1 MSLCWTVEDIK
12 NHLGLSDSA
21 DPDIDS
27 KIEQAMAITVST
39 IERYC
44 NRLFA
49 YRTDHAETVYKQ
61 NGNGWQLHLWPV
73 KDNRISVNGEPVDN
87 PRVDN
92 QTGVAWFD
100 SYRHTD
106 MCDVLYTG
114 GYDYCDWPPDLLAVL
129 YGSIS
134 NGYDLTVGEITHAS
148 SISKVTIPDV
158 GTVTYDN
165 STSGSINHGGILIG
179 GIVPT
184 NWQSTLDFYRLH
196 EC

>member
-1 MSLCWTVEDIK
+1 MTLCWTVEDVK
-12 NHLGLSDSA
+12 AHLDLEDSS
-21 DPDIDS
+21 DPDIDQ
-27 KIEQAMAITVST
+27 KLEQAMAITVST

-44 NRLFA
+44 NRLFV
-49 YRTDHAETVYKQ
+49 YREDHTETVYKT

-73 KDNRISVNGEPVDN
+73 KNNRIWVNGQPSQIK
-87 PRVDN
+87 VDN

-100 SYRHTD
+100 SYSRTD
-106 MCDVLYTG
+106 MCDVLYSG
-114 GYDYCDWPPDLLAVL
+114 GFEGCDWPQDLLAVL
-129 YGSIS
+129 YGSIK
-134 NGYDLTVGEITHAS
+134 NGLDMVTGEVTHSS

-165 STSGSINHGGILIG
+165 KTSGSINHGGVLIG
-179 GIVPT
+179 GLVPS